1 MIKNNYKSDWSVS
14 SIGQSFSK
22 SLLSQNV
29 LLIKSHSLTR
39 FEISIE
45 RKRTEK
51 RTINKYVNKLDNIKK
66 VIKRIELNTVN

>member
-1 MIKNNYKSDWSVS
+1 MS

-29 LLIKSHSLTR
+29 LLIKSHILIR
-39 FEISIE
+39 LEISIE

>member
-29 LLIKSHSLTR
+29 LLIKSHNLIR

>member
-1 MIKNNYKSDWSVS
+1 MS

-29 LLIKSHSLTR
+29 LLIKSHNLIR